1 MDYAI
6 GIDLGGSSIKTVAV
20 TPAGQTLARTVVTF
34 TVEAKM
40 DWAEKIRQLIR
51 QIQHEH
57 GAPATRVGLSAPG
70 LASADHRSIAHM
82 PGRLQGLEGLDWT
95 NFLEAPS
102 PIPVLNDAHA
112 ALLGESWLGAA
123 RGFRHAILLTLG
135 TGVGGAILA
144 NGELLHG
151 HIGRAG
157 HLGHVCLDP
166 NAAPDITGMPGSLE
180 DAMGNCTIETR
191 SHGRFQTTHDL
202 VAAHVAGDAEA
213 SIIWLKSVRALACAV
228 GSFINVLDPEAVII
242 GGGIA
247 HAGVALFEP
256 LQRMLDEIEWQPG
269 EHRAKI
275 LPAELGEFAG
285 AYGAAARGLK
295 ELFE

>member
-20 TPAGQTLARTVVTF
+20 TAAGQTLARAVVSF
-34 TVEAKM
+34 AVEEKM
-40 DWAEKIRQLIR
+40 DWAEKILQLIQ
-51 QIQHEH
+51 QIQHER

-70 LASADHRSIAHM
+70 LASADARSIAHM

-95 NFLEAPS
+95 KFLEAPS
-102 PIPVLNDAHA
+102 LVPVLNDAHA

-135 TGVGGAILA
+135 TGVGGAILS
-144 NGELLHG
+144 NGELLRG

-180 DAMGNCTIETR
+180 DAMGNCTIEPR
-191 SHGRFQTTHDL
+191 SQRRFQTTHDL

-247 HAGVALFEP
+247 RAGVALFEP
-256 LQRMLDEIEWQPG
+256 LQRILGEIEWQPG
-269 EHRAKI
+269 GHRARI